1 MRLGLDRGILA
12 KDAMR
17 HFRKIANRAFIAFA
31 GKIFWENPGKNFLRN
46 CFGKNLVKSI
56 IAELKFSRMEFHL
69 SIVT

>member
-1 MRLGLDRGILA
+1 V
-12 KDAMR
+12 KSAMR

-56 IAELKFSRMEFHL
+56 IVGVEIFANGISRD
-69 SIVT
+69 VP